1 MAGALVRAAAS
12 RSRGDGGGGPGH
24 RAFLSRRCSYM
35 IDNVILLMNG
45 ALQKK
50 AVRDMLGKCHPLGR
64 FTEMEAVNVAETASD
79 LFRAVLVETPL
90 GACAAR
96 PAPRAVGPFAAPPRA
111 QAVQPRSSPFP
122 PQAGTDRP
130 PARPLQSRLRR
141 RRG

>member
-96 PAPRAVGPFAAPPRA
+96 PAPPRA
-111 QAVQPRSSPFP
+111 RSGPSRLPREPRLS
-122 PQAGTDRP
+122 GLG
-130 PARPLQSRLRR
+130 PARSLLRPGRTGR
-141 RRG
+141 RPGPCRAACG

>member
-1 MAGALVRAAAS
+1 MAEALVRAAAS
-12 RSRGDGGGGPGH
+12 RSRGGGGGPGH
-24 RAFLSRRCSYM
+24 QAFLSRRCSYM

-90 GACAAR
+90 GACATR

-111 QAVQPRSSPFP
+111 QAVGPRSSPFP

-130 PARPLQSRLRR
+130 PARPLQSRLRL